1 MPLYIPPMPLN
12 CNTACFCPCFLS
24 SFEVFL
30 QCTHRAIRGL
40 VPAGRDKG
48 MDNNDLREMKE
59 NMDLSMGADD
69 CSCQASN
76 GFLAY
81 DSLGVLKCTTGD
93 AAYYM
98 ENFLGAFIEHYGQCD
113 V

>member
-1 MPLYIPPMPLN
+1 
-12 CNTACFCPCFLS
+12 
-24 SFEVFL
+24 
-30 QCTHRAIRGL
+30 
-40 VPAGRDKG
+40 
-48 MDNNDLREMKE
+48 
-59 NMDLSMGADD
+59 MDLSMGADD